1 MVAKRIVTLALQAE
15 AQVCQS
21 LGYGSV
27 YMSDKFFSPMK
38 YKIWILAGSNS
49 CYNGT
54 AHFYVFADYR
64 GHHSKGIAI
73 KNTNRVSFQIKT
85 LVLSN
90 KLVFL
95 SSTERL
101 KKEDLYNYKSFVIK
115 HLFCLALQCCDFW
128 PMFVLHKDA
137 HCNSWYRLK

>member
-1 MVAKRIVTLALQAE
+1 M
-15 AQVCQS
+15 QVCQS
-21 LGYGSV
+21 LGYWSV
-27 YMSDKFFSPMK
+27 YMSAKMVRFLCQMK

-64 GHHSKGIAI
+64 GHHRKGISILNAN
-73 KNTNRVSFQIKT
+73 KVRFKTKT

-90 KLVFL
+90 KNTFL

-101 KKEDLYNYKSFVIK
+101 KEEEDLYNYKSFVIK

-128 PMFVLHKDA
+128 RMFVQLKDA
-137 HCNSWYRLK
+137 HCKSWYRLKLKL